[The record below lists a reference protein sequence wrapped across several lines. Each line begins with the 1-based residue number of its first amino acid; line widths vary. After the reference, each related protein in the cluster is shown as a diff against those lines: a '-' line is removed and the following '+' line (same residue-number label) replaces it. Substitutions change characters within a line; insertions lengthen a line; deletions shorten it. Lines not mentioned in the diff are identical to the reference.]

1 MFLLVV
7 LQLRCIIPD
16 TSSGEFIYTITHF
29 KRNKI
34 SHLPAVDCKYFSVDI
49 IPSRERFQKETKTR
63 LSVITVKLFKFD
75 DNFVCVE

>member
-29 KRNKI
+29 KWNKI

-49 IPSRERFQKETKTR
+49 KSKQRAPSEGNKNPAFGHHSET
-63 LSVITVKLFKFD
+63 LQI
-75 DNFVCVE
+75 